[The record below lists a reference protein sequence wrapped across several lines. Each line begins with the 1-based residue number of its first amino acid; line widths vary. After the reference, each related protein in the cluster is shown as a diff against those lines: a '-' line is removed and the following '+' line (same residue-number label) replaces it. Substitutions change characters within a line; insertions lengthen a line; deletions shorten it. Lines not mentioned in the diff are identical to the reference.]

1 MADYKAIKGWTI
13 QTVSSDPSNPIAGQV
28 WYNSTLGKIK
38 AAGASGWA
46 TGGNLNT
53 ARAAGI
59 GAGTQT
65 AALHI
70 SGNPDRTIVEAYDGS
85 SWSEGP
91 DLNAQKMNGTGGGA
105 SSIAAI
111 ATGGNAENTLL
122 TACETYDGSSWT
134 EVGDLNAARQH
145 AASCTPTS
153 AAMLFAGGQTHPIF
167 ASGGPSALITDS
179 VEEWNGSSWTEV
191 GDLNTFRFQFTGCG
205 TPTAGMVAGGNVN
218 PPTDYID
225 EVEQY
230 DGTSWTEIT
239 DVPDSSFAG
248 AGSAGLGTQ
257 TAGFWYGGTTPGP
270 ATAGFFWDGSA
281 WSAAPTLNTGR
292 PNMYN
297 QAGTQTAALAT
308 GNDPAAN
315 VNEEYSDPAL
325 VTWDTT

>member
-1 MADYKAIKGWTI
+1 MANYRAVKGLTI
-13 QTVSSDPSNPIAGQV
+13 QTVSSDPPNPVSGQI

-38 AAGASGWA
+38 AASVSGWA

-91 DLNAQKMNGTGGGA
+91 DLNAQKMNGSGGGA
-105 SSIAAI
+105 SSAAAI
-111 ATGGNAENTLL
+111 ATGGNAENTLI

-134 EVGDLNAARQH
+134 EVGDLNSGRQH
-145 AASCTPTS
+145 AASCTPSS
-153 AAMLFAGGQTHPIF
+153 AAVLFTGGQQNIF
-167 ASGGPSALITDS
+167 GPAANIISAAT
-179 VEEWNGSSWTEV
+179 EEWNGTSWTEV
-191 GDLNTFRFQFTGCG
+191 GDLNTKRFQFTGCG

-230 DGTSWTEIT
+230 NGTSWTETT
-239 DVPDSSFAG
+239 DVPDSTAAG
-248 AGSAGLGTQ
+248 MGVAGLGTQ

-281 WSAAPTLNTGR
+281 WSAAPTLSTGR

-297 QAGTQTAALAT
+297 QAGTQTSALAT

-315 VNEEYSDPAL
+315 VNEEYSDPAI
-325 VTWDTT
+325 VTWETT